1 MLVPVVMAAVFFCL
15 PAGAQVLSFEH
26 RIIDPAN
33 PTNPHCKA
41 LGDIDG
47 DGFLDALAASSSGA
61 GMFWYE
67 YPEWSKHA
75 IRATGSW
82 TTDMQTADIDDDGD
96 LDVVIPNSSG
106 LQGYEN
112 PRPAGDPRLDPWNE
126 HLTGPGGADH
136 HDVEVGDIEGDGD
149 LDVVSRDK
157 SGGDSFLWRREGPT
171 SWTQIA
177 ISTADGEGTSLGDLD
192 LDGDLDVAHNGFWM
206 EQVDT
211 TTWISHVIDTNWAGD
226 VGVQITDIDGNGEP
240 DVVLAPSESSG
251 RMSWYSAPD
260 PVNGPWT
267 EHSIDSSV
275 SYMHT
280 FKLGDMDLDGD
291 LDLVTAEMHQSANPA
306 FTATTAQR

>member
-1 MLVPVVMAAVFFCL
+1 MLVPVVMAAVACCL
-15 PAGAQVLSFEH
+15 PVGAQVLSFEH

-75 IRATGSW
+75 IRPTGSW

-106 LQGYEN
+106 LQWYEN
-112 PRPAGDPRLDPWNE
+112 PRPAGDPRLDPWVE
-126 HLTGPGGADH
+126 HLIGAEGANH

-149 LDVVSRDK
+149 LDVVSRNK
-157 SGGDSFLWRREGPT
+157 TGGDSFLWRRESPT
-171 SWTQIA
+171 SWTRIA
-177 ISTADGEGTSLGDLD
+177 ISTADGEGTSLGDID

-211 TTWISHVIDTNWAGD
+211 ATWISHVIDTNWAGD
-226 VGVQITDIDGNGEP
+226 VGVLITDRALHRCVGE
-240 DVVLAPSESSG
+240 LHAHFQGG
-251 RMSWYSAPD
+251 RH
-260 PVNGPWT
+260 GPRWR
-267 EHSIDSSV
+267 H
-275 SYMHT
+275 
-280 FKLGDMDLDGD
+280 
-291 LDLVTAEMHQSANPA
+291 
-306 FTATTAQR
+306 